1 MLTRCQFVPGRNR
14 LQARR
19 GWTLMEMMVAMLLA
33 SVVMAAVISANIT
46 ISRAMLATA
55 NYNDMNKTSR
65 NALDLL
71 SFDVRNAAYVTN
83 YSARALT
90 LVNTFSNVTRI
101 TYAWDGT
108 NYLNRTQAG
117 GTARVL
123 LSGCGYFNFNYYL
136 RVPQANL
143 QFVPTTNSTSTN
155 SVKLISVSWI
165 CARTILG
172 SKLNTESVQTANI
185 VIRN

>member
-123 LSGCGYFNFNYYL
+123 LSGCGSFNFNYYL
-136 RVPQANL
+136 RLPQANL
-143 QFVPTTNSTSTN
+143 QFAPTTNSISTN

-165 CARTILG
+165 CTRAILG

>member
-1 MLTRCQFVPGRNR
+1 
-14 LQARR
+14 
-19 GWTLMEMMVAMLLA
+19 
-33 SVVMAAVISANIT
+33 
-46 ISRAMLATA
+46 MLATA

-83 YSARALT
+83 YSERALT

-123 LSGCGYFNFNYYL
+123 LSGCGSFNFNYYL

-143 QFVPTTNSTSTN
+143 QFVSATNSISTN

-165 CARTILG
+165 CTRTILG
-172 SKLNTESVQTANI
+172 SKLNTESVQTAKI
-185 VIRN
+185 AIRNERCPGL